1 MSALCQGKRKKKTK
15 SKLFETLRCFESY
28 IHDDVTCL
36 VGLFRSKALKEWANN
51 SVKGFLVEEGLL
63 KNKIGFQKTSIGT
76 CLICFVFE
84 SKTELCHKTC
94 VA

>member
-51 SVKGFLVEEGLL
+51 SAKETLL
-63 KNKIGFQKTSIGT
+63 KKA
-76 CLICFVFE
+76 C
-84 SKTELCHKTC
+84 
-94 VA
+94 